1 MIARFFRARQR
12 GFSRSFIPFFSALL
26 VLSSSTWAA
35 GSTRVVQSFGLDSLG
50 KIQAA
55 RSGKPFLLTFWSQDC
70 AHCPSELKTLGMLK
84 KRYPQLDI
92 VLIATDAADT
102 AALAADAARAYGLS
116 AAEQWIFAD
125 DSPERIRYAVD
136 RKWYGELPRTLL
148 YDRKHQVE
156 GISGL
161 VPAARLQR
169 WVSEV
174 R

>member
-1 MIARFFRARQR
+1 MA
-12 GFSRSFIPFFSALL
+12 FFSALL
-26 VLSSSTWAA
+26 LFSANASAA
-35 GSTRVVQSFGLDSLG
+35 GKATAVQAFGLDSLG
-50 KIQAA
+50 KIQSA
-55 RSGKPFLLTFWSQDC
+55 RLGKPFLLTFWSQDC
-70 AHCPSELKTLGMLK
+70 AHCPGELKTLGVLK

-92 VLIATDAADT
+92 VLVATDAADT
-102 AALAADAARAYGLS
+102 AALAAETARAYGLS
-116 AAEQWIFAD
+116 GAEQWIFAD

-169 WVSEV
+169 WVSET